1 MIKFLRGL
9 KSKYNPEVFKDYI
22 YFATDTKEIIVNN
35 ASYGSSYSQQQLN
48 SIVNVVKGESNGE
61 LIFNHADGSSSSF
74 VIPVASST
82 EDGLMSKED
91 KIKLDDVYNR
101 FFWFETN

>member
-1 MIKFLRGL
+1 
-9 KSKYNPEVFKDYI
+9 
-22 YFATDTKEIIVNN
+22 
-35 ASYGSSYSQQQLN
+35 
-48 SIVNVVKGESNGE
+48 VKGESNGE

>member
-35 ASYGSSYSQQQLN
+35 ISYGSSYSQQ
-48 SIVNVVKGESNGE
+48 
-61 LIFNHADGSSSSF
+61 
-74 VIPVASST
+74 
-82 EDGLMSKED
+82 
-91 KIKLDDVYNR
+91 
-101 FFWFETN
+101 